1 MAREYTTVQGDMVD
15 SICKKIYGE
24 ERGSTE
30 LVLDANPDLFNYDT
44 YLPAGLV
51 ITLPELAI
59 SDDQTSDLLW
69 E

>member
-1 MAREYTTVQGDMVD
+1 MVREYTTVQGDMVD

-24 ERGSTE
+24 ERGSSE
-30 LVLDANPDLFNYDT
+30 LVLAANPELFEYTT

-51 ITLPELAI
+51 ITLPDI
-59 SDDQTSDLLW
+59 TVSNDDTAELLW